1 MCALN
6 VVKGMELS
14 MEKYKIKNGNILL
27 FTLLILLY
35 LEIVFRLLT
44 KGVVFDISLLY
55 VFLYTVFTTL
65 LVYFLV
71 TWGSNR
77 VNKVIYYVT
86 IFGITF
92 IYGLQL
98 CIYKMFGFYF
108 DLSLLWATD
117 QVMSFAGDGLTLI
130 LENILEILLLFLPF
144 IVLLILNKKLVIS
157 KRNGKEHI
165 GLLAGSI
172 FVYILF
178 IGSFYLNG
186 NAINSA
192 RDLYFNVSNN
202 ELNIRKFGVLNA
214 FRIDIKR
221 TIFGFEGKLNITD
234 DYVDQD
240 VDKDDPDEEDNED
253 KEPEYGYHRLD
264 VDFDSLIANESNS
277 TVRMMHEYFK
287 QESGTLE
294 NEYTNYFKGKNL
306 ILFMAESFNE
316 IAVRED
322 VTPTLYQLVNSG
334 FKFNNFYTPTISST
348 IGGEFQEL
356 TGLVA
361 ASGFLSSWKSGE
373 NAYPFGIATAF
384 QKMGYNTYAYHN
396 HTYTFQSRNKYLAA
410 LGFDNFLGC
419 RNGLEKRINCNQ
431 WPESDVEMIK
441 ATVSDYIN
449 QDEPFMV
456 YYATVSGHGDYG
468 LDSNAMSYKHKDDVA
483 GLNYSEKPLSYLA
496 AQIEL
501 DRALALL
508 IEKLDEA
515 GELEDTVI
523 ALVGDHY
530 PYYLSLDEVNELAS
544 YEKDSVVEVNRSN
557 FILWNSE
564 METVNVDKV
573 GSQIDVLPTIYN
585 LFGVEYDSRLIIGK
599 DILSTEPGV
608 AIFGNSSWVS
618 DKGTYYASSG
628 KFVSRDGS
636 SVDSDYVRTMNNVV
650 SNKIL
655 ISRYIMENDYYRKV
669 LGE

>member
-1 MCALN
+1 M
-6 VVKGMELS
+6 K
-14 MEKYKIKNGNILL
+14 KYKLKNLNLFV
-27 FTLLILLY
+27 FTLLVLVY

-44 KGVVFDISLLY
+44 KGALFSISLLY
-55 VFLYTVFTTL
+55 VFLYSVFVTL
-65 LVYFLV
+65 LVCFFV

-77 VNKVIYYVT
+77 VNKGIYYIT
-86 IFGITF
+86 IFVITCIF
-92 IYGLQL
+92 VLQL
-98 CIYKMFGFYF
+98 CIFKIFGFYF
-108 DLSLLWATD
+108 DLSLLSATD
-117 QVMSFAGDGLTLI
+117 QVMSFMGDGLKLI
-130 LENILEILLLFLPF
+130 FKNLLGILFLFLPF
-144 IVLLILNKKLVIS
+144 IGLLVFHKKLVID
-157 KRNGKEHI
+157 KQGGKEHI
-165 GLLAGSI
+165 GILAGSI

-178 IGSFYLNG
+178 IGSLYLNG
-186 NAINSA
+186 NTINSA
-192 RDLYFNVSNN
+192 RDLYFNISNN
-202 ELNIRKFGVLNA
+202 ELNIRKFGVLDA

-234 DYVDQD
+234 DDIDQD
-240 VDKDDPDEEDNED
+240 VDKDTDQDDTDEVDNED
-253 KEPEYGYHRLD
+253 KEPEYGYHHLD
-264 VDFDSLIANESNS
+264 IDFDSLIANESNS
-277 TVRMMHEYFK
+277 TIRMMHEYFK
-287 QESGTLE
+287 QENGTLE

-361 ASGFLSSWKSGE
+361 TSGFLSSWKSGE
-373 NAYPFGIATAF
+373 NAYPFGIATVF
-384 QKMGYNTYAYHN
+384 QELGYNTYAYHN
-396 HTYTFQSRNKYLAA
+396 HTYTFQSRNKYLAS
-410 LGFDNFLGC
+410 LGFEHFLGC
-419 RNGLEKRINCNQ
+419 RNGLERRMNCNK
-431 WPESDVEMIK
+431 WPESDVEMIE
-441 ATVSDYIN
+441 ATVSDYLGK
-449 QDEPFMV
+449 DKPFMV
-456 YYATVSGHGDYG
+456 YYATVSGHGDYTFG
-468 LDSNAMSYKHKDDVA
+468 SNAMSLKHRDDVA
-483 GLNYSEKPLSYLA
+483 GLNYSEKPLAYLA

-501 DRALALL
+501 DQALALL

-515 GELEDTVI
+515 GELKDTVI

-544 YEKDSVVEVNRSN
+544 YEKDSVVEINRSN

-564 METVNVDKV
+564 METVSVDKV

-618 DKGTYYASSG
+618 DQGTYYASSG
-628 KFVSRDGS
+628 KFVSRDGI
-636 SVDSDYVRTMNNVV
+636 SVDSDYVRKMNNVV

-655 ISRYIMENDYYRKV
+655 ISRYIMQNDYYRKV
-669 LGE
+669 LGK